1 MCSGSYEWTS
11 PGLPQDI
18 AVAYQQVL
26 PRALALLTE
35 QLATAHGLM
44 DTRYL
49 LAAAALKG
57 HPEFGKFLNDVDLYA
72 QCRAC
77 GAHALD
83 LPDGLA

>member
-1 MCSGSYEWTS
+1 
-11 PGLPQDI
+11 
-18 AVAYQQVL
+18 
-26 PRALALLTE
+26 
-35 QLATAHGLM
+35 M

-49 LAAAALKG
+49 LAAAAALKG

-72 QCRAC
+72 ECQAC